1 MSKNLIILISSLIIV
16 FWCVVIIYFG
26 YKGDTSCDEL
36 VTLNSDVKI
45 EAIYVNSYNNGMTT
59 IKTCDGDIIRMPSI
73 NIKMVEVLNDF
84 NKLKK

>member
-1 MSKNLIILISSLIIV
+1 MSKNLIILISSFIIV
-16 FWCVVIIYFG
+16 WGVVIIYFG

-36 VTLNSDVKI
+36 VTLNNEVKI